1 MSSSLNLLLY
11 MLSTICVQHS
21 VSLRQY
27 HVITHLKTLSFFTV
41 IVLNVR
47 EQFSYI
53 CIWSRNIK
61 VSRVPLKLTPGW
73 LDYELVGWLAFNILS
88 WWLLLFLSLS
98 LSLSVSLLSS
108 SFLVSLSFLILRCAL
123 ESIFRF
129 ISVIG
134 LGKGQVG
141 STAPIELGSWVQSL
155 IHQRGRN
162 QFIVGLLWCNMNS
175 KVDFREAGFR
185 GKKPNWN

>member
-98 LSLSVSLLSS
+98 VSL
-108 SFLVSLSFLILRCAL
+108 SLSFLLLFLFHCLFWYLDAHWKAYLDSFRSSDWEKGKLAQRLR
-123 ESIFRF
+123 S
-129 ISVIG
+129 S
-134 LGKGQVG
+134 
-141 STAPIELGSWVQSL
+141 
-155 IHQRGRN
+155 
-162 QFIVGLLWCNMNS
+162 
-175 KVDFREAGFR
+175 
-185 GKKPNWN
+185 